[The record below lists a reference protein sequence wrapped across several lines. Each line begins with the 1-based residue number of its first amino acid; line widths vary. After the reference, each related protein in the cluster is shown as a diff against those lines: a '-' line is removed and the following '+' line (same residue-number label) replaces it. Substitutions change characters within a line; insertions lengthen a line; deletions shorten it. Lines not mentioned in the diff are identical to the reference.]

1 MEWNK
6 DEVMDVF
13 AKCERLVGKPIVN
26 DALTFD
32 YEDDIWFVA
41 GYDGTIYACMFNLD
55 GAGKVTPIDWELF
68 SWAFARR
75 SEQVPADLLL

>member
-32 YEDDIWFVA
+32 YEDDI
-41 GYDGTIYACMFNLD
+41 
-55 GAGKVTPIDWELF
+55 
-68 SWAFARR
+68 
-75 SEQVPADLLL
+75 

>member
-13 AKCERLVGKPIVN
+13 AKCERLVGKSIVN

-41 GYDGTIYACMFNLD
+41 GYDGTIYACMVKYTRLKSCAS
-55 GAGKVTPIDWELF
+55 GC
-68 SWAFARR
+68 
-75 SEQVPADLLL
+75 